1 MFVVHLQ
8 AGMKAFREKIL
19 ADTLEGKLSGFF
31 LWPFKDG
38 IMFINFYLIFS
49 PKAFV
54 AALYVDKG
62 LRHVEVFCRVC
73 LFPRLEVKTTFDNLI
88 PTFLP
93 TQSSTSH
100 LHSWFLCVCRN
111 ATLLPTGGALRD
123 DTKRL
128 LIHGSFY
135 VVVGVSFGR
144 LVLQPR
150 SQGFWLFSTRLAKI
164 R

>member
-31 LWPFKDG
+31 LLPFKEG
-38 IMFINFYLIFS
+38 IVLFNFYLIFS

-73 LFPRLEVKTTFDNLI
+73 LFPRLEVKTTFDNFNSCI
-88 PTFLP
+88 
-93 TQSSTSH
+93 
-100 LHSWFLCVCRN
+100 
-111 ATLLPTGGALRD
+111 
-123 DTKRL
+123 
-128 LIHGSFY
+128 
-135 VVVGVSFGR
+135 
-144 LVLQPR
+144 
-150 SQGFWLFSTRLAKI
+150 
-164 R
+164 

>member
-1 MFVVHLQ
+1 MLC
-8 AGMKAFREKIL
+8 
-19 ADTLEGKLSGFF
+19 
-31 LWPFKDG
+31 
-38 IMFINFYLIFS
+38 YLILFKINLNLTFS

-73 LFPRLEVKTTFDNLI
+73 LFPRLEVKTTFDNLT

-93 TQSSTSH
+93 TELSH
-100 LHSWFLCVCRN
+100 PLVMYTADFCMCHN
-111 ATLLPTGGALRD
+111 ATLLPTGRALRD

-128 LIHGSFY
+128 LTHGSFY
-135 VVVGVSFGR
+135 VCVGVSFGH

-150 SQGFWLFSTRLAKI
+150 SQDPR
-164 R
+164 RD